1 MQDDGRRKKG
11 GTPKIRHHAC
21 GCPPTHACPTRPL
34 AGAYTHYDTL
44 PHYPTRR
51 NQWAQGFTTCRWQGG
66 RLQPLSVT
74 PCHNPAFMK

>member
-1 MQDDGRRKKG
+1 MKTFHAGRQIVRMRARCRPG
-11 GTPKIRHHAC
+11 PTPRPR
-21 GCPPTHACPTRPL
+21 PPLP

-44 PHYPTRR
+44 PHYPTTR

-74 PCHNPAFMK
+74 SCHNPAFMK